1 MSQEKIL
8 EILRNLGLKKTEA
21 KTYFYLAKRGPK
33 KANEITKALKITKQR
48 LYPILKNLQNKA
60 IVNATLNRPAKFYAI
75 PFEKILDLFAKAK
88 FEEAKIIQQNKGKFL
103 TDWES
108 IRLPKDQDVSAK
120 FAIIKGRNYIYSK
133 IQQMI
138 EETTTQF
145 SVLSNFSGLLRAEQ
159 FGVLDTIKSH
169 PLKSDIE
176 FRVITEVSK
185 NHLGIMK
192 ELLDSLDSC
201 IIIKGRN
208 ADIGL
213 PLFPRMIIRDNQE
226 ILYFIS
232 SQTREPEDQHDF
244 EAILTDCISLV
255 KPFSSLFEELWK
267 NSSVIQQKILEIE
280 TGISAQRT
288 LIIEEPDIALAK
300 YNEVLKN
307 AQKNII
313 MIASSKEI
321 LLYRKNP
328 SLLKELTKTGVKI
341 KIMAPISRENLKA
354 CLDLAEF
361 CEVRHIPNEYMKTI
375 IIDGKH
381 LFQFKIPESQIK
393 DEIVAVSSKQT
404 VYSNDF
410 EYVEKAKKMLLDIWE
425 KAVIPSAVTAGS
437 IIEHHLSGSEQLINK
452 NSKNKIFNLVYTS
465 DQFYK
470 GTQTNTITEKDV
482 ISKIEAY
489 KKSSE
494 RVDDRNITSCGT
506 LGYALIRSHKN
517 FDYPD
522 LLIIAY
528 DIDEESTFG
537 AENALI
543 MCLEMKAVSGLKY
556 YIPVTVVGDNPK
568 ATNGWKKYLAGLPAR
583 NNYHLFKRDELY
595 IQTFGNTFFVGW
607 TRSIPLLSTK
617 KPLVLPPSVLLLEAT
632 GKIQSRNFE
641 VTLHDGLKQQH
652 ELNYSDAFVTFI
664 HQKTKYQG
672 PSTDGSFS
680 RDMYIEDLLNVHDQS

>member
-1 MSQEKIL
+1 VSQKEIL

-33 KANEITKALKITKQR
+33 KANEITKALKITKQQ
-48 LYPILKNLQNKA
+48 LYPILKSLQNKA

-75 PFEKILDLFAKAK
+75 PFEKVLDLFAKAK
-88 FEEAKIIQQNKGKFL
+88 FEEAKIIQQNKGKL
-103 TDWES
+103 LSDWES

-120 FAIIKGRNYIYSK
+120 FAIIKGRNYVYSK

-145 SVLSNFSGLLRAEQ
+145 SVLSDFSGLLRAEQ

-176 FRVITEVSK
+176 FRVITEVQK

-201 IIIKGRN
+201 IMVKGRN

-213 PLFPRMIIRDNQE
+213 PLFPRIILRDNQE

-232 SQTREPEDQHDF
+232 SQTKETEDQHDF
-244 EAILTDCISLV
+244 EAIFTDCISLV

-267 NSSVIQQKILEIE
+267 NSSDIQQKILEME
-280 TGISAQRT
+280 TGISPQRT

-300 YNEVLKN
+300 YNEELKN

-313 MIASSKEI
+313 MITSSKEI

-328 SLLKELTKTGVKI
+328 SLLKELAKTGVEI

-354 CLDLAEF
+354 CLDLLEF

-381 LFQFKIPESQIK
+381 LFQFKIPESQQRN
-393 DEIVAVSSKQT
+393 EIEVSSKET
-404 VYSNDF
+404 FYSNDF
-410 EYVEKAKKMLLDIWE
+410 EYVEKTEKMLMDIWE
-425 KAVIPSAVTAGS
+425 KSVIPSVVTAGS
-437 IIEHHLSGSEQLINK
+437 IMEQQLSSSGQLISK
-452 NSKNKIFNLVYTS
+452 NSKNKFVNVVYTS
-465 DQFYK
+465 DHFYK

-482 ISKIEAY
+482 ISKIEAC
-489 KKSSE
+489 KKSSK
-494 RVDDRNITSCGT
+494 RVNDRNIICCGT
-506 LGYALIRSHKN
+506 LGHALIRSHKN
-517 FDYPD
+517 FNYPN

-528 DIDEESTFG
+528 DIDEESDFG
-537 AENALI
+537 AENALL

-568 ATNGWKKYLAGLPAR
+568 AINGWKKHLVGLPAR
-583 NNYHLFKRDELY
+583 NNYHLFKRDELH
-595 IQTFGNTFFVGW
+595 IQTLGNTFFVGW
-607 TRSIPLLSTK
+607 TKPIPLLSNQ
-617 KPLVLPPSVLLLEAT
+617 KPLSPSALLLEAT
-632 GKIQSRNFE
+632 GKIQSRSFE
-641 VTLHDGLKQQH
+641 VTLTSGLKQHH
-652 ELNYSDAFVTFI
+652 ELNYSDALVTFI

-672 PSTDGSFS
+672 PSTDGTFVK
-680 RDMYIEDLLNVHDQS
+680 DMYMETH

>member
-60 IVNATLNRPAKFYAI
+60 IINATLNRPAKFYAL
-75 PFEKILDLFAKAK
+75 PFENVLDLFAKAK
-88 FEEAKIIQQNKGKFL
+88 FEEAKIIQQNKGKL
-103 TDWES
+103 LSDWES
-108 IRLPKDQDVSAK
+108 ITLPKDQDVSAK

-159 FGVLDTIKSH
+159 FGVLDTILNH

-176 FRVITEVSK
+176 FRVITEVQK
-185 NHLGIMK
+185 NHCGIMK

-201 IIIKGRN
+201 IMIKGRN
-208 ADIGL
+208 ADIGV
-213 PLFPRMIIRDNQE
+213 PLFPRIIIRDNQE

-232 SQTREPEDQHDF
+232 SQTKETEDQHDF

-267 NSSVIQQKILEIE
+267 DSSDIQQKILEIE
-280 TGISAQRT
+280 TGISPQRT
-288 LIIEEPDIALAK
+288 LIIEKPDIALAK
-300 YNEVLKN
+300 YNEALKN
-307 AQKNII
+307 AHKNII
-313 MIASSKEI
+313 MITSSKEI
-321 LLYRKNP
+321 LLYRENP

-354 CLDLAEF
+354 CLDLLEF

-381 LFQFKIPESQIK
+381 LFQFKIPEILERDK
-393 DEIVAVSSKQT
+393 FIESSMET
-404 VYSNDF
+404 FYSNDF
-410 EYVEKAKKMLLDIWE
+410 EYVEKTERMLLDIWE
-425 KAVIPSAVTAGS
+425 KSVIPSAVTAGS
-437 IIEHHLSGSEQLINK
+437 IIEQQLSSSGQLISK
-452 NSKNKIFNLVYTS
+452 NSKNKLVDLIYTS
-465 DQFYK
+465 GHFYRK
-470 GTQTNTITEKDV
+470 PKTNKTKEKDV

-489 KKSSE
+489 KKSAKS
-494 RVDDRNITSCGT
+494 VDNQNTVLCGAIA
-506 LGYALIRSHKN
+506 YALIRSHNN
-517 FDYPD
+517 FNYPD
-522 LLIIAY
+522 MFIIAY

-537 AENALI
+537 AENALVI
-543 MCLEMKAVSGLKY
+543 SLEMKALSGLKH
-556 YIPVTVVGDNPK
+556 YIPVTIIGDNPK
-568 ATNGWKKYLAGLPAR
+568 ATKGWKRDLAGVPAK
-583 NNYHLFKRDELY
+583 NNYHLFKRGELH
-595 IQTFGNTFFVGW
+595 IQTLGNTFFVGW
-607 TRSIPLLSTK
+607 TRPIPLLSNQ
-617 KPLVLPPSVLLLEAT
+617 KPLPPSALLLEAT
-632 GKIQSRNFE
+632 GKNQSRSYKI
-641 VTLHDGLKQQH
+641 TLASGLNQKQMF
-652 ELNYSDAFVTFI
+652 NYSDAFVTFI

-672 PSTDGSFS
+672 PSTDGSFV
-680 RDMYIEDLLNVHDQS
+680 RDMYMEDLLNATVKAKF